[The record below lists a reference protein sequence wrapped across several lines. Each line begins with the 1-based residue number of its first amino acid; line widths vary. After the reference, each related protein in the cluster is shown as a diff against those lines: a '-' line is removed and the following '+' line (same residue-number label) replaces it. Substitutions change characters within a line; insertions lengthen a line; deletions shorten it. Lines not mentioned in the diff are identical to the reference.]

1 MSDYNGGV
9 MAPAGWYPAGDQ
21 QHERYWN
28 GAAWTDAYRPR
39 SGVPSP
45 VAPPTAYGP
54 PPNHQ
59 PYGYQPYGYQP
70 YGYVQAPNHGP
81 AIASMVLGIVSFFIS
96 IFGVVTAIIGL
107 TLGIMSLKEC
117 QPNGPKRGRGMAIAG
132 ISCSAVALCLWL
144 IVGVMLG
151 AFISAFD

>member
-1 MSDYNGGV
+1 MSDFHGGAT
-9 MAPAGWYPAGDQ
+9 APAGWYPAGDLQ
-21 QHERYWN
+21 RERYWN
-28 GAAWTDAYRPR
+28 GTAWTDAYRPR
-39 SGVPSP
+39 VGVPSP
-45 VAPPTAYGP
+45 TAPPMAYNP
-54 PPNHQ
+54 PP
-59 PYGYQPYGYQP
+59 GYQPYGYQP

-132 ISCSAVALCLWL
+132 IACSCTALGLWL
-144 IVGVMLG
+144 LLAAFFGLAFG
-151 AFISAFD
+151 ALS